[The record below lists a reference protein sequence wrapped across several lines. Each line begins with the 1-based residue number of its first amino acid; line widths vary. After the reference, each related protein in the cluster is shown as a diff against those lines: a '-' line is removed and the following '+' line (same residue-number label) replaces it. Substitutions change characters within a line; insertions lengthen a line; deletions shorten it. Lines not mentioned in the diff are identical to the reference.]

1 MQTFYFF
8 IVLLFF
14 IFSTIVTA
22 TQLQPLPSASPPPVQ
37 SQDPSSPAPPP
48 VKGHH
53 GRRRRNAAKFFGYVR
68 TSRTT
73 YLHNQT
79 ELAVEFLHAHNWVRN
94 EYKLPAL
101 EWDEN
106 LASFARKYL
115 MERYDDCQCVHSS
128 ANYGENLFWGKR
140 LHWTPCDAVYYWY
153 MEKNAYNFNTLKCE
167 PPPKMCEHFTQIVW
181 RDTTHVG
188 CALQHCKNANP
199 AGTTGVG
206 MLIICEY
213 NPPGNYA
220 NENPL
225 LHAT

>member
-1 MQTFYFF
+1 
-8 IVLLFF
+8 
-14 IFSTIVTA
+14 
-22 TQLQPLPSASPPPVQ
+22 
-37 SQDPSSPAPPP
+37 
-48 VKGHH
+48 
-53 GRRRRNAAKFFGYVR
+53 
-68 TSRTT
+68 
-73 YLHNQT
+73 
-79 ELAVEFLHAHNWVRN
+79 
-94 EYKLPAL
+94 
-101 EWDEN
+101 
-106 LASFARKYL
+106 
-115 MERYDDCQCVHSS
+115 MERYDDCQCTHSS

-153 MEKNAYNFNTLKCE
+153 MEKNSYDFNTLKCE

-188 CALQHCKNANP
+188 CALQHCKNAG
-199 AGTTGVG
+199 GTAGVG